1 MNGGYFMGEYFMT
14 ILWAAVFVIAVGI
27 EAATA
32 ELLAIWFL
40 PGAATSL
47 ILSLAGV
54 EEWVQGVVFA
64 ALSVIFFVLAF
75 TVLRKRLLKKN
86 NTKTDI
92 DLLIGQRARVEEN
105 INNFEM
111 RGAVKIGGKIWSA
124 RMVDD
129 SETAEVGEYVIVESI
144 SGVKLNCRRI

>member
-1 MNGGYFMGEYFMT
+1 MGEYLMT
-14 ILWAAVFVIAVGI
+14 ILWAIIFVIALGV

-32 ELLAIWFL
+32 ELVAIWFL
-40 PGAATSL
+40 PGTVVSL
-47 ILSLAGV
+47 ILSLVGV

-111 RGAVKIGGKIWSA
+111 RGAVKIDGKIWSA

>member
-1 MNGGYFMGEYFMT
+1 MGEYFMT

-111 RGAVKIGGKIWSA
+111 KGAVKLDGKVWSA